1 MRKIVLSIFAVLMV
15 CLGASAQ
22 NLRITGTVT
31 DQSGQPVLAATV
43 AVVGTTTATITDY
56 NGMYEVQAPA
66 DAKLEISFV
75 GLATQVVEVAGRT
88 QIDVVLQEDAQ
99 VFEELVIVGYGSGVE
114 AKSLVGSVSSVKG
127 EKIANAPV
135 ANVSDVLQ
143 GKIPGLQVFTSS
155 GEPAAGSTMMMRGT
169 SSFNADTEPLI
180 ILDGAPVSSAV
191 FTNLNSNDIESVVL
205 LKDAASTSI
214 YGARAANGVLYVTT
228 KKGRR
233 DQSVIRIGM
242 QGGFSSMIDN
252 TAFELMTAQEQMR
265 FEMELHPELQKDNA
279 WMKKLQLVEE
289 AGFSFDWKEY
299 AYNSNAP
306 VLGTDASISGSSGST
321 NYYISFGY
329 LDTEGIAPRS
339 GNTRY
344 TFRTNLDSMVRDW
357 LKVGM
362 NIGLTYSKYQI
373 SNTGWSVTSVDT
385 MVYGQAPYNAPYEV
399 IPSEDYK
406 SYTINYDNELKFF
419 DWMGEGIPNPY
430 YYYEKFPSGQNSV
443 ALSGNTFF
451 EVRPIEGLVLKAV
464 QAIDASDGRGSAWR
478 MPSYE
483 NTLGNGIR
491 QETFSRYY
499 QLTATNTAEYKFS
512 IDDTHNISALIGQE
526 AVVAH
531 SDSFGVGIEG
541 LVDDRLTMMT
551 AGVANTTYVNGHSMV
566 DQSYNSVF
574 GRATYNY
581 DGRYHLDVS
590 LRADGSSKFGR
601 NKRWGTFW
609 SIGGMWNMK
618 REEFMLGLTEIQDM
632 RLKASYGTTG
642 NSGIGNYI
650 ALGLIGAGPEYN
662 GQSGTGIS
670 NPENPDLT
678 WEVMKSFN
686 IGISARA
693 YNRMNIELEFYNRVT
708 DDMLMSV
715 PFSATTGF
723 SSGMANV
730 GKMRNRGFDFDY
742 SYDLFQSQ
750 DMLWTIHANVSY
762 NNNKILALYGDTED
776 YVDGATGLRYAVGHA
791 VGEFSGVTFAGVD
804 SRDGMPMWYD
814 KQGNKTKVYSDSY
827 EDWYDRKYIADWSG
841 GFGTQ
846 FIWGNLS
853 IGADFSWVGERWMWL
868 NEKFYTAN
876 LNFGAIGQSHYERRL
891 LKMWREPGD
900 VTDIPKAGTPFQFDD
915 TAYSNAAFLRLKNLN
930 VSYDLPQS
938 VLNKAGFIK
947 AARVYAIGRNL
958 WTLTNYL
965 GFDPEYFANGSQG
978 TYPGT
983 RQYTF
988 GLELSF

>member
-22 NLRITGTVT
+22 NLRITGTVS
-31 DQSGQPVLAATV
+31 DQNGQPILAATV
-43 AVVGTTTATITDY
+43 AVVGTTSATITDI
-56 NGMYEVQAPA
+56 NGAYEIQAA
-66 DAKLEISFV
+66 KDATLEFSYV
-75 GLATQVVEVAGRT
+75 GMATQTVQVAGRT
-88 QIDVVLQEDAQ
+88 KIDVVLQEDAQ
-99 VFEELVIVGYGSGVE
+99 QIEELVVVGYGSGVE

-127 EKIANAPV
+127 EKIANTPV

-155 GEPAAGSTMMMRGT
+155 GEPAAGSTMMMRGA

-242 QGGFSSMIDN
+242 QGGFSSMIEN
-252 TAFELMTAQEQMR
+252 TAFELMSAKEQMA
-265 FEMELHPELQKDNA
+265 FEMELHPELAKDNA
-279 WMKKLQLVEE
+279 WMQKLKLVNE
-289 AGFSFDWKEY
+289 AGFEFDWKRY
-299 AYNSNAP
+299 AYSNNAP
-306 VLGTDASISGSSGST
+306 VFGTDASISGSSGST

-344 TFRTNLDSMVRDW
+344 TFRTNLDSLVRDW
-357 LKVGM
+357 LKIGM
-362 NIGLTYSKYQI
+362 NIGLTYSQYQI
-373 SNTGWSVTSVDT
+373 SNTGWTMASVDGL
-385 MVYGQAPYNAPYEV
+385 VYGQAPYNAPYEV
-399 IPSEDYK
+399 ITNADNT
-406 SYTINYDNELKFF
+406 SYTINYDNELNYF
-419 DWMGEGIPNPY
+419 DWMDEGAYNPY
-430 YYYEKFPSGQNSV
+430 YYYDKFPSSSNNI
-443 ALSGNTFF
+443 AISGNTFF
-451 EVRPIEGLVLKAV
+451 EIRPMEGLVLKAV
-464 QAIDASDGRGSAWR
+464 QAIDASDSRSSAWR
-478 MPSYE
+478 LPSFE
-483 NTLGNGIR
+483 STIGNGIR
-491 QETFSRYY
+491 QEGFSRYY
-499 QLTATNTAEYKFS
+499 QMTATNTAEYKFD
-512 IDDTHNISALIGQE
+512 IDDIHKFSALLGQE
-526 AVVAH
+526 AVVAK

-551 AGVANTTYVNGHSMV
+551 AGVSNTTYVGGHSMV
-566 DQSYNSVF
+566 DEAYNSVF

-581 DGRYHLDVS
+581 DGRYHLDLS
-590 LRADGSSKFGR
+590 LRTDGSSKFGR

-609 SIGGMWNMK
+609 SIGGMWNIK
-618 REEFMLGLTEIQDM
+618 REDFMLGATHIQDL

-686 IGISARA
+686 IGVSARA
-693 YNRMNIELEFYNRVT
+693 YNRMNVEIEFYNRVT

-730 GKMRNRGFDFDY
+730 GKMRNTGVDFDY

-750 DMLWTIHANVSY
+750 NMLWTIHANVSY
-762 NNNKILALYGDTED
+762 NHNEILALYGDTKD
-776 YVDGATGLRYAVGHA
+776 YVDGATGLRYAVGHSM
-791 VGEFSGVTFAGVD
+791 GEFSAPIFAGVD

-814 KQGNKTKVYSDSY
+814 KQGNKTKVFSDSH
-827 EDWYDRKYIADWSG
+827 ENWLGKKYMADWSG

-846 FIWGNLS
+846 FVWNNLTLS
-853 IGADFSWVGERWMWL
+853 ADFSWVGERWMWL

-891 LKMWREPGD
+891 LDMWREPGD
-900 VTDIPKAGTPFQFDD
+900 VTDIPKAGTQFQFDD
-915 TAYSNAAFLRLKNLN
+915 TTYSNAAFLRLKN
-930 VSYDLPQS
+930 VSISYDLPQH
-938 VLNKAGFIK
+938 LLQKAGFIQS
-947 AARVYAIGRNL
+947 ARVYAIGRNL

-988 GLELSF
+988 GLELMF